1 MAPRCRDG
9 VSVMNAYNRFRL
21 SLQAAF
27 QHKAHT
33 QVRVLWA
40 DLEELEE
47 ATDGQART
55 VTLWKIHQ
63 RVCAL
68 EYAAYAADAHGVRA
82 VSKVVLRTLVGIAVV
97 RLATRPELFATLE
110 ETMTNLTEA
119 VYSVE
124 AEAPAF
130 GRRYQPTHAALVG
143 SLPD

>member
-1 MAPRCRDG
+1 MNTRD
-9 VSVMNAYNRFRL
+9 RFLL

-27 QHKAHT
+27 QRKAHT
-33 QVRVLWA
+33 LVRVLWA

-55 VTLWKIHQ
+55 VTLWQIHQ

-68 EYAAYAADAHGVRA
+68 EYAAYAVAAHEVRA
-82 VSKVVLRTLVGIAVV
+82 ASQVALRTLVGIAVA

-110 ETMTNLTEA
+110 ETLTNL
-119 VYSVE
+119 
-124 AEAPAF
+124 AEALHSVDVEKPNF
-130 GRRYQPTHAALVG
+130 GGRYQPTQAALVG

>member
-1 MAPRCRDG
+1 
-9 VSVMNAYNRFRL
+9 MNTYDRFRL
-21 SLQAAF
+21 SMQAEF
-27 QHKAHT
+27 QRKAHT

-68 EYAAYAADAHGVRA
+68 EYAAYAVDAPEVRA
-82 VSKVVLRTLVGIAVV
+82 VSKVVLSTLVGIAVV

-110 ETMTNLTEA
+110 EAMTKLAEA
-119 VYSVE
+119 VCSVE
-124 AEAPAF
+124 AKTPAF
-130 GRRYQPTHAALVG
+130 GRRYQPTHAALVE

>member
-1 MAPRCRDG
+1 
-9 VSVMNAYNRFRL
+9 MNAYDGFRL

-27 QHKAHT
+27 QRKAQT

-55 VTLWKIHQ
+55 VTLWQIHQ

-68 EYAAYAADAHGVRA
+68 EYAAYAVDAHEVRA
-82 VSKVVLRTLVGIAVV
+82 VSNVVLRTLVDTAVV
-97 RLATRPELFATLE
+97 RLATRPELFAALE
-110 ETMTNLTEA
+110 ETITKLAETLH
-119 VYSVE
+119 SVDVE
-124 AEAPAF
+124 TPDF
-130 GRRYQPTHAALVG
+130 GSRYQPTHAALVE

>member
-1 MAPRCRDG
+1 
-9 VSVMNAYNRFRL
+9 MNTYDHLRL
-21 SLQAAF
+21 SLQAEF
-27 QHKAHT
+27 KRKAHT

-68 EYAAYAADAHGVRA
+68 EYAAYAVDAHEVRA
-82 VSKVVLRTLVGIAVV
+82 VSEVVLHTLVGIAVV
-97 RLATRPELFATLE
+97 RLVTRPELFATLE

-119 VYSVE
+119 VCSVE
-124 AEAPAF
+124 EETPAF
-130 GRRYQPTHAALVG
+130 GRRYQPTHASLVG

>member
-1 MAPRCRDG
+1 
-9 VSVMNAYNRFRL
+9 MNTHDRFHL

-27 QHKAHT
+27 QRKAHT

-55 VTLWKIHQ
+55 VTLRQIHR

-68 EYAAYAADAHGVRA
+68 EYAAYAVDAHEVRA

-97 RLATRPELFATLE
+97 RLATRPELFAELE
-110 ETMTNLTEA
+110 ETMTKLARA
-119 VYSVE
+119 VYSVA
-124 AEAPAF
+124 AETPDC
-130 GRRYQPTHAALVG
+130 GGCYQPTHMALVE